1 MMNKLALVMLVSS
14 APALAQFQPVQ
25 MGNQGFN
32 PGFGGQQQGGMAYGG
47 ANMMYAN
54 QGTAF
59 SGSAGFIA
67 PQQQMIGEQPAYIS
81 AGNGCAEYR
90 NGNTR
95 LQNGAL
101 VPQQGGG
108 AHIFGG

>member
-1 MMNKLALVMLVSS
+1 MMKKLALAILVSS
-14 APALAQFQPVQ
+14 APAMAQFQPVQ
-25 MGNQGFN
+25 MNNQGFN
-32 PGFGGQQQGGMAYGG
+32 PGFGGQQQNMAFGG

-67 PQQQMIGEQPAYIS
+67 PQQQIMGEQPAYIS

-90 NGNTR
+90 YGNTR
-95 LQNGAL
+95 MQNGVL

-108 AHIFGG
+108 AHVFGG